1 MILLNGPE
9 NGKNFQ
15 CHFFGYYCNIM
26 EVCYNETIALYKT
39 EWEATPFMNMKKSI
53 KRTVWIRTVAAL
65 VSILLFSFVTT
76 ANILRIQGVQSAN
89 TQAAALLQRAQA
101 AETAHYKW
109 ASNLSNALYAG
120 TEFTGST
127 DPTGCILGKW
137 IYGDE
142 KIENPDILAL
152 RNEMEPLHKE
162 IHQSATHVLDMMKSS
177 PKEAQDYYQQTIL
190 TNINTLVGKLDK
202 VVELETTANN
212 DGLARLHTL
221 ILQMQLVCFV
231 CLLLAL
237 ICLIGLVTFVGKHVV
252 KPIIKITDRARPL
265 QEGRLNLEMDYQ
277 SDNELGELSKTLE
290 HSMALINS
298 YVEDINRIMTE
309 LSQGNFDVATATPY
323 IGDFQSIEV
332 SLNSF
337 TSTMSGALGSI
348 VQTQGRVS
356 SNAGQL
362 SSGAQA
368 LAQGATEQASAVEEL
383 YATLDDLS
391 KGAAQNVQSAAAALE
406 SARLTGEQ
414 VTVSG
419 RQMEQMVSAMTDITN
434 SSQEIGRII
443 KTIEDIAF
451 QTNILALNAAVEAA
465 RAGTAGKGFAVVA
478 DEVRSLATRSDEA
491 AKATKDLIDNSV
503 QATEQGSRIV
513 GQVSESLKKT
523 LDLVMQSN
531 TTINEIAEAVR
542 AESASIAQVT
552 EGISQISAVVQ
563 TNSASSE
570 ESAAVSSEL
579 FEEVHKLED
588 ETRKFRLKQD
598 R

>member
-1 MILLNGPE
+1 
-9 NGKNFQ
+9 
-15 CHFFGYYCNIM
+15 
-26 EVCYNETIALYKT
+26 
-39 EWEATPFMNMKKSI
+39 MNMKKSI
-53 KRTVWIRTVAAL
+53 KKTVWTRAIAAVA
-65 VSILLFSFVTT
+65 SILLFSFVTT
-76 ANILRIQGVQSAN
+76 ANILRIQSVQDSN
-89 TQAAALLQRAQA
+89 TQAAELLQRAQG

-120 TEFTGST
+120 AEFTGST
-127 DPTGCILGKW
+127 DPTACTLGQW
-137 IYGDE
+137 IYGSEEISDPA
-142 KIENPDILAL
+142 ISSL
-152 RNEMEPLHKE
+152 RSELEPLHKE
-162 IHQSATHVLDMMKSS
+162 IHESATHVLNLLKTS
-177 PKEAQDYYQQTIL
+177 PAQAQNYYQETIL
-190 TNINTLVGKLDK
+190 SNITTLVGKLDK
-202 VVELETTANN
+202 IVEMETTANN
-212 DGLARLHTL
+212 DGLARMHTM
-221 ILQMQLVCFV
+221 ILQMQLVCFL
-231 CLLLAL
+231 CLVLAL
-237 ICLIGLVTFVGKHVV
+237 FCLISLVTYVGKHVV
-252 KPIIKITDRARPL
+252 KPILLITDRARPL
-265 QEGRLNLEMDYQ
+265 QAGRLDLQMDYQ
-277 SDNELGELSKTLE
+277 SENELGELAKTLE
-290 HSMALINS
+290 DSVGLIHS
-298 YVEDINRIMTE
+298 YVEDINRIMGQ
-309 LSQGNFDVATATPY
+309 LSQGNFDVATSTPY
-323 IGDFQSIEV
+323 IGDFQSIES

-337 TSTMSGALGSI
+337 TSTISDTLGSI
-348 VQTQGRVS
+348 IHTQGRVS

-391 KGAAQNVQSAAAALE
+391 KGATRNVQSAATALE

-414 VTVSG
+414 VTLSG
-419 RQMEQMVSAMTDITN
+419 QQMEQMVSAMSDITK

-443 KTIEDIAF
+443 ATIEDIAF

-465 RAGTAGKGFAVVA
+465 RAGSAGKGFAVVA

-523 LDLVMQSN
+523 LELVMQSN
-531 TTINEIAEAVR
+531 TTIGAIAEAVQGE
-542 AESASIAQVT
+542 AASIAQVT

-588 ETRKFRLKQD
+588 ETKKFRLK
-598 R
+598 RGGR

>member
-1 MILLNGPE
+1 MS
-9 NGKNFQ
+9 KQ
-15 CHFFGYYCNIM
+15 
-26 EVCYNETIALYKT
+26 T
-39 EWEATPFMNMKKSI
+39 SI
-53 KRTVWIRTVAAL
+53 KRTMWIRTVAAL
-65 VSILLFSFVTT
+65 ASILLFSFVTT
-76 ANILRIQGVQSAN
+76 ANILRIQSVQSAN
-89 TQAAALLQRAQA
+89 TQAAALLQRAQG

-120 TEFTGST
+120 TDFTGSI
-127 DPTGCILGKW
+127 DPTACTLGQW
-137 IYGDE
+137 LYGDAE
-142 KIENPDILAL
+142 TDDPEILSL
-152 RNEMEPLHKE
+152 RSKMEPLHKE
-162 IHQSATHVLDMMKSS
+162 IHESATYVLELLKTN
-177 PKEAQDYYQQTIL
+177 PAQAQDYYQKTIL
-190 TNINTLVGKLDK
+190 TNIATLVGHLDN
-202 VVELETTANN
+202 VVQNQTDANN
-212 DGLARLHTL
+212 QGLEKMHSL
-221 ILQMQLVCFV
+221 ILQMQLICFL
-231 CLLLAL
+231 CLVLAL
-237 ICLIGLVTFVGKHVV
+237 ICLIGLVTYVGKHVV
-252 KPIIKITDRARPL
+252 KPILHITDRARPL
-265 QEGRLNLEMDYQ
+265 QEGHLDLKMDYQ
-277 SDNELGELSKTLE
+277 SENELGELAKTLE
-290 HSMALINS
+290 KSMVLIHS
-298 YVEDINRIMTE
+298 YVEDINRVMAQ
-309 LSQGNFDVATATPY
+309 LSQGNFDVSTSTPY
-323 IGDFQSIEV
+323 IGDFQSIES

-337 TSTMSGALGSI
+337 TSTISDTLGNI
-348 VQTQGRVS
+348 VHTQGRVS

-419 RQMEQMVSAMTDITN
+419 QQMEQMVSAMSDITN

-513 GQVSESLKKT
+513 GQVSQSLKKT
-523 LDLVMQSN
+523 LELVMQSN
-531 TTINEIAEAVR
+531 TTINTIAEAVR
-542 AESASIAQVT
+542 GEAASIAQVT

-588 ETRKFRLKQD
+588 ETRKFRLKKGH
-598 R
+598 

>member
-1 MILLNGPE
+1 
-9 NGKNFQ
+9 
-15 CHFFGYYCNIM
+15 M
-26 EVCYNETIALYKT
+26 EVCYNKTIAQLKT
-39 EWEATPFMNMKKSI
+39 EWEDTASMNMKKSI

-65 VSILLFSFVTT
+65 ASILLFSFVTT
-76 ANILRIQGVQSAN
+76 ANILRIQSVQNAN
-89 TQAAALLQRAQA
+89 TQAASLLQRAQG

-127 DPTGCILGKW
+127 DPTGCTLGQW
-137 IYGDE
+137 LYGNAETDD
-142 KIENPDILAL
+142 PAILAL
-152 RNEMEPLHKE
+152 RSELEPLHKE
-162 IHQSATHVLDMMKSS
+162 IHQSATQVLDQLKTN
-177 PKEAQDYYQQTIL
+177 PAQAQNYYHQTIL
-190 TNINTLVGKLDK
+190 SNINTLVGKLDK
-202 VVELETTANN
+202 VVELETAANN
-212 DGLARLHTL
+212 AGLEKLHSL
-221 ILQMQLVCFV
+221 ILQMQLVCFI
-231 CLLLAL
+231 CLVLAL
-237 ICLIGLVTFVGKHVV
+237 TCLIGLVTYVGKHVV
-252 KPIIKITDRARPL
+252 KPILLITDRARPL
-265 QEGRLNLEMDYQ
+265 QEGHLDLRMDYH
-277 SDNELGELSKTLE
+277 SENELGELAGTLE
-290 HSMALINS
+290 KSMVLIHS
-298 YVEDINRIMTE
+298 YVEDINRVMGQ
-309 LSQGNFDVATATPY
+309 LSQGNFDVSTSAPY
-323 IGDFQSIEV
+323 IGDFQSIET

-337 TSTMSGALGSI
+337 TATISDTLGSI

-406 SARLTGEQ
+406 NARLTGEQ
-414 VTVSG
+414 VTISG
-419 RQMEQMVSAMTDITN
+419 QQMEQMVSAMTDITN

-465 RAGTAGKGFAVVA
+465 RAGSAGKGFAVVA

-523 LDLVMQSN
+523 LELVMQSN
-531 TTINEIAEAVR
+531 TTIGAIAEAVQGE
-542 AESASIAQVT
+542 AASIAQVT

-588 ETRKFRLKQD
+588 ETKKFRLK
-598 R
+598 RGGR

>member
-1 MILLNGPE
+1 
-9 NGKNFQ
+9 
-15 CHFFGYYCNIM
+15 
-26 EVCYNETIALYKT
+26 
-39 EWEATPFMNMKKSI
+39 MNMKKSI
-53 KRTVWIRTVAAL
+53 KKTVWIRTIAAVA
-65 VSILLFSFVTT
+65 SILLFSFVTT
-76 ANILRIQGVQSAN
+76 ANILRIQSVQDSN
-89 TQAAALLQRAQA
+89 TQAAELLQRAQG

-120 TEFTGST
+120 AEFTGST
-127 DPTGCILGKW
+127 DPTACTLGQW
-137 IYGDE
+137 IYGSEEISDPA
-142 KIENPDILAL
+142 ISSL
-152 RNEMEPLHKE
+152 RSELEPLHKE
-162 IHQSATHVLDMMKSS
+162 IHESATHVLNLLKTS
-177 PKEAQDYYQQTIL
+177 PAQAQNYYQETIL
-190 TNINTLVGKLDK
+190 SNITTLVGKLDK
-202 VVELETTANN
+202 IVEMETTANN
-212 DGLARLHTL
+212 DGLARMHTM
-221 ILQMQLVCFV
+221 ILQMQLVCFL
-231 CLLLAL
+231 CLVLAL
-237 ICLIGLVTFVGKHVV
+237 FCLISLVTYVGKHVV
-252 KPIIKITDRARPL
+252 KPILLITDRARPL
-265 QEGRLNLEMDYQ
+265 QAGRLDLQMDYQ
-277 SDNELGELSKTLE
+277 SENELGELAKTLE
-290 HSMALINS
+290 DSVGLIHS
-298 YVEDINRIMTE
+298 YVEDINRIMGQ
-309 LSQGNFDVATATPY
+309 LSQGNFDVATSTPY
-323 IGDFQSIEV
+323 IGDFQSIES

-337 TSTMSGALGSI
+337 TSTISDTLGSI
-348 VQTQGRVS
+348 IHTQGRVS

-391 KGAAQNVQSAAAALE
+391 KGATRNVQSAATALE

-414 VTVSG
+414 VTLSG
-419 RQMEQMVSAMTDITN
+419 QQMEQMVSAMSDITK

-443 KTIEDIAF
+443 ATIEDIAF

-465 RAGTAGKGFAVVA
+465 RAGSAGKGFAVVA

-531 TTINEIAEAVR
+531 TTINTIAEAIQ

-552 EGISQISAVVQ
+552 EGIGQISAVVQ

-588 ETRKFRLKQD
+588 ETQKFHLKKG

>member
-1 MILLNGPE
+1 
-9 NGKNFQ
+9 
-15 CHFFGYYCNIM
+15 
-26 EVCYNETIALYKT
+26 
-39 EWEATPFMNMKKSI
+39 MNMKKSI
-53 KRTVWIRTVAAL
+53 KKTVWTRAIAAVA
-65 VSILLFSFVTT
+65 SILLFSFVTT
-76 ANILRIQGVQSAN
+76 ANILRIQSVQDSN
-89 TQAAALLQRAQA
+89 TQAAELLQRAQG

-120 TEFTGST
+120 AEFTGST
-127 DPTGCILGKW
+127 DPTACTLGQW
-137 IYGDE
+137 IYGSEEISDPA
-142 KIENPDILAL
+142 ISSL
-152 RNEMEPLHKE
+152 RSELEPLHKE
-162 IHQSATHVLDMMKSS
+162 IHESATHVLNLLKTS
-177 PKEAQDYYQQTIL
+177 PAQAQNYYQETIL
-190 TNINTLVGKLDK
+190 SNITTLVGKLDK
-202 VVELETTANN
+202 IVEMETTANN
-212 DGLARLHTL
+212 DGLARMHTM
-221 ILQMQLVCFV
+221 ILQMQLVCFL
-231 CLLLAL
+231 CLVLAL
-237 ICLIGLVTFVGKHVV
+237 FCLISLVTYVGKHVV
-252 KPIIKITDRARPL
+252 KPILLITDRARPL
-265 QEGRLNLEMDYQ
+265 QAGRLDLQMDYQ
-277 SDNELGELSKTLE
+277 SENELGELAKTLE
-290 HSMALINS
+290 DSVGLIHS
-298 YVEDINRIMTE
+298 YVEDINRIMGQ
-309 LSQGNFDVATATPY
+309 LSQGNFDVATSTPY
-323 IGDFQSIEV
+323 IGDFQSIES

-337 TSTMSGALGSI
+337 TSTISDTLGSI
-348 VQTQGRVS
+348 IHTQGRVS

-391 KGAAQNVQSAAAALE
+391 KGASRNVQSAATALE

-414 VTVSG
+414 VTLSG
-419 RQMEQMVSAMTDITN
+419 QQMEQMVSAMSDITK

-443 KTIEDIAF
+443 ATIEDIAF

-465 RAGTAGKGFAVVA
+465 RAGSAGKGFAVVA

-531 TTINEIAEAVR
+531 TTINTIAEAIQ
-542 AESASIAQVT
+542 AESASITQVT
-552 EGISQISAVVQ
+552 EGIGQISAVVQ

-588 ETRKFRLKQD
+588 ETQKFRLKKG

>member
-1 MILLNGPE
+1 
-9 NGKNFQ
+9 
-15 CHFFGYYCNIM
+15 
-26 EVCYNETIALYKT
+26 
-39 EWEATPFMNMKKSI
+39 MNMKKSI

-65 VSILLFSFVTT
+65 ASILLFSFVTT
-76 ANILRIQGVQSAN
+76 ANILRIQSVQSAN
-89 TQAAALLQRAQA
+89 SQAAALLQRAQG

-127 DPTGCILGKW
+127 DPTGCTLGKW
-137 IYGDE
+137 LYGDAE
-142 KIENPDILAL
+142 TDDPDILAL
-152 RNEMEPLHKE
+152 RSELEPLHKE
-162 IHQSATHVLDMMKSS
+162 IHQSATQVLDMLKTN
-177 PKEAQDYYQQTIL
+177 PGAAQDYYQGTVL
-190 TNINTLVGKLDK
+190 SNISTLVGKLDK
-202 VVELETTANN
+202 VVELETQANN
-212 DGLARLHTL
+212 DSLEKMQSL
-221 ILQMQLVCFV
+221 ILQMQLVCLV
-231 CLLLAL
+231 CLILAL
-237 ICLIGLVTFVGKHVV
+237 ICLTGLVSYVSKHVV
-252 KPIIKITDRARPL
+252 RPILRITDHARPL
-265 QEGRLNLEMDYQ
+265 QEGRLDLKMDYQ
-277 SDNELGELSKTLE
+277 SENELGELAGTLE
-290 HSMALINS
+290 KSMALIHS
-298 YVEDINRIMTE
+298 YVEDINRVMGQ
-309 LSQGNFDVATATPY
+309 LSQGNFDVSTSTPY
-323 IGDFQSIEV
+323 IGDFQSIET

-337 TSTMSGALGSI
+337 TATISGTLGAI
-348 VQTQGRVS
+348 VHTQDRVS
-356 SNAGQL
+356 SHAGQL

-414 VTVSG
+414 VTLSG
-419 RQMEQMVSAMTDITN
+419 QQMEQMVSAMSDITK

-443 KTIEDIAF
+443 ATIEDIAF

-465 RAGTAGKGFAVVA
+465 RAGSAGKGFAVVA

-503 QATEQGSRIV
+503 QATDQGSRIV

-531 TTINEIAEAVR
+531 TTINTIAEAVR

-588 ETRKFRLKQD
+588 ETKKFRL
-598 R
+598 RRSR

>member
-1 MILLNGPE
+1 
-9 NGKNFQ
+9 
-15 CHFFGYYCNIM
+15 
-26 EVCYNETIALYKT
+26 
-39 EWEATPFMNMKKSI
+39 MNMKKSI

-65 VSILLFSFVTT
+65 ASILLFSFVTT
-76 ANILRIQGVQSAN
+76 ANILRIQSVQNAN
-89 TQAAALLQRAQA
+89 TQAASLLQRAQG

-127 DPTGCILGKW
+127 DPTGCTLGQW
-137 IYGDE
+137 LYGDAE
-142 KIENPDILAL
+142 TDDPAILAL
-152 RNEMEPLHKE
+152 RSELEPLHKE
-162 IHQSATHVLDMMKSS
+162 IHQSATQVLEQLKTN
-177 PKEAQDYYQQTIL
+177 PAQAQNYYHQTIL
-190 TNINTLVGKLDK
+190 SNINTLVGKLDK
-202 VVELETTANN
+202 VVELETAANN
-212 DGLARLHTL
+212 AGLEKLHSL
-221 ILQMQLVCFV
+221 ILQMQLVCFI
-231 CLLLAL
+231 CLVLAL
-237 ICLIGLVTFVGKHVV
+237 TCLIGLVTYVGKHVV
-252 KPIIKITDRARPL
+252 KPILLITDRARPL
-265 QEGRLNLEMDYQ
+265 QEGHLDLRMDYH
-277 SDNELGELSKTLE
+277 SENELGELAGTLE
-290 HSMALINS
+290 KSMVLIHS
-298 YVEDINRIMTE
+298 YVEDINRVMGQ
-309 LSQGNFDVATATPY
+309 LSQGNFDVSTSAPY
-323 IGDFQSIEV
+323 IGDFQSIET

-337 TSTMSGALGSI
+337 TATISDTLGSI

-406 SARLTGEQ
+406 NARLTGEQ
-414 VTVSG
+414 VTISG
-419 RQMEQMVSAMTDITN
+419 QQMEQMVSAMTDITN

-465 RAGTAGKGFAVVA
+465 RAGSAGKGFAVVA

-523 LDLVMQSN
+523 LELVMQSN
-531 TTINEIAEAVR
+531 TTIGAIAEAVQGE
-542 AESASIAQVT
+542 AASIAQVT

-588 ETRKFRLKQD
+588 ETKKFRLK
-598 R
+598 RGGR

>member
-1 MILLNGPE
+1 
-9 NGKNFQ
+9 
-15 CHFFGYYCNIM
+15 M

-120 TEFTGST
+120 TEFTSST

-434 SSQEIGRII
+434 SSKEIGRII

>member
-1 MILLNGPE
+1 MVLLLYDKNGV
-9 NGKNFQ
+9 G
-15 CHFFGYYCNIM
+15 GTM
-26 EVCYNETIALYKT
+26 T
-39 EWEATPFMNMKKSI
+39 MRKKSI
-53 KRTVWIRTVAAL
+53 KRTVLIRAVAAL

-76 ANILRIQGVQSAN
+76 ANILRIQSVQNSN
-89 TQAAALLQRAQA
+89 TRAAELLQRAQG

-120 TEFTGST
+120 AEFTGST
-127 DPTGCILGKW
+127 DPTKCTLGQW
-137 IYGDE
+137 IYGNDE
-142 KIENPDILAL
+142 ITDPTILAL
-152 RNEMEPLHKE
+152 RNELEPLHKE
-162 IHQSATHVLDMMKSS
+162 IHQSATHVLDLLKSS
-177 PKEAQDYYQQTIL
+177 PKAAQDYYQETIL
-190 TNINTLVGKLDK
+190 SNISTLVGKLDK
-202 VVELETTANN
+202 IVELETNANN

-221 ILQMQLVCFV
+221 IIQMQLVCCV
-231 CLLLAL
+231 CLVLAL
-237 ICLIGLVTFVGKHVV
+237 ICLIGLVTFVSKHVV
-252 KPIIKITDRARPL
+252 KPILLITDRARPL
-265 QEGRLNLEMDYQ
+265 QEGRLDLQMDYQ
-277 SDNELGELSKTLE
+277 SENELGELAKTLE
-290 HSMALINS
+290 DSVGLIHS
-298 YVEDINRIMTE
+298 YVEDINRIMGQ
-309 LSQGNFDVATATPY
+309 LSQGNFDVATSTPY
-323 IGDFQSIEV
+323 IGDFQSIES

-337 TSTMSGALGSI
+337 TSTISETLGSI

-391 KGAAQNVQSAAAALE
+391 KNASRNVQSAADALE
-406 SARLTGEQ
+406 KARLTGEQ
-414 VTVSG
+414 VTVSSQ
-419 RQMEQMVSAMTDITN
+419 QMEQMVSAMTDITK
-434 SSQEIGRII
+434 SSEQIGRII
-443 KTIEDIAF
+443 ATIEDIAF

-465 RAGTAGKGFAVVA
+465 RAGSAGKGFAVVA

-513 GQVSESLKKT
+513 GQVSQSLKKT
-523 LDLVMQSN
+523 MELVMQSN
-531 TTINEIAEAVR
+531 TTINTIAEAVQ

-552 EGISQISAVVQ
+552 EGIGQISAVVQ

-579 FEEVHKLED
+579 FEEVHKLEY
-588 ETRKFRLKQD
+588 ETQKFQLK

>member
-1 MILLNGPE
+1 
-9 NGKNFQ
+9 
-15 CHFFGYYCNIM
+15 
-26 EVCYNETIALYKT
+26 
-39 EWEATPFMNMKKSI
+39 MNMKKSI
-53 KRTVWIRTVAAL
+53 KKTVWTRAIAAVA
-65 VSILLFSFVTT
+65 SILLFSFVTT
-76 ANILRIQGVQSAN
+76 ANILRIQSVQDSN
-89 TQAAALLQRAQA
+89 TQAAELLQRAQG

-120 TEFTGST
+120 AEFTGST
-127 DPTGCILGKW
+127 DPTACTLGQW
-137 IYGDE
+137 IYGNEEISDPA
-142 KIENPDILAL
+142 ISSL
-152 RNEMEPLHKE
+152 RSELEPLHKE
-162 IHQSATHVLDMMKSS
+162 IHESATHVLNLLKTS
-177 PKEAQDYYQQTIL
+177 PAQAQDYYQETIL
-190 TNINTLVGKLDK
+190 SNITTLVGKLDK
-202 VVELETTANN
+202 IVEMETTANN
-212 DGLARLHTL
+212 DGLARMRTM
-221 ILQMQLVCFV
+221 ILQMQLVCFL
-231 CLLLAL
+231 CLVLAL
-237 ICLIGLVTFVGKHVV
+237 FCLISLVTYVGKHVV
-252 KPIIKITDRARPL
+252 KPILLITDRARPL
-265 QEGRLNLEMDYQ
+265 QAGRLDLQMDYQ
-277 SDNELGELSKTLE
+277 SENELGELAKTLE
-290 HSMALINS
+290 DSVGLIHS
-298 YVEDINRIMTE
+298 YVEDINRIMGQ
-309 LSQGNFDVATATPY
+309 LSQGNFDVATSTPY
-323 IGDFQSIEV
+323 IGDFQSIES

-337 TSTMSGALGSI
+337 TSTISDTLGSI
-348 VQTQGRVS
+348 IHTQGRVS

-391 KGAAQNVQSAAAALE
+391 KGASRNVQSAATALE

-414 VTVSG
+414 VTLSG
-419 RQMEQMVSAMTDITN
+419 QQMEQMVSAMSDITK

-443 KTIEDIAF
+443 ATIENIAF

-465 RAGTAGKGFAVVA
+465 RAGSAGKGFAVVA

-531 TTINEIAEAVR
+531 TTINTIAEAIQ

-552 EGISQISAVVQ
+552 EGIGQISAVVQ

-588 ETRKFRLKQD
+588 ETQKFHLKKG

>member
-1 MILLNGPE
+1 
-9 NGKNFQ
+9 
-15 CHFFGYYCNIM
+15 M

-177 PKEAQDYYQQTIL
+177 PREAQDYYQQTIL

-434 SSQEIGRII
+434 SSKEIGRII

-552 EGISQISAVVQ
+552 EGIGQISAVVQ

>member
-1 MILLNGPE
+1 
-9 NGKNFQ
+9 
-15 CHFFGYYCNIM
+15 M

-177 PKEAQDYYQQTIL
+177 PREAQDYYQQTIL

-434 SSQEIGRII
+434 SSKEIGRII